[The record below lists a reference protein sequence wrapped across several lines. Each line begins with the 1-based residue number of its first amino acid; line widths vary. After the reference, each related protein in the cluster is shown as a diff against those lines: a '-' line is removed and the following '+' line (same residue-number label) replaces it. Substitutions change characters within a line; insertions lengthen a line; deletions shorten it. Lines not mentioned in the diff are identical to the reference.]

1 MADHDHDDDD
11 FERISAKAYE
21 IWESEGRPH
30 GRDQAHWD
38 QAKEIVALHDS
49 MGDTLLPRSTGSFEP
64 EEPTQSVEPY
74 GDMPGITD
82 QGRDDLTD
90 TDREPE
96 ITKPSHATHSTG
108 DTAGHVARSRRDE
121 DPDIDD
127 GEVVTPA
134 PKVAAVTPTP
144 SNPTLGVSAPREAV
158 KKDPGPGETAG
169 DRAPKTA
176 EAAPKP
182 TSTPSAPGMGIG
194 SVGNGAATSGTTPT
208 PDASPSGA
216 KAPAGLA
223 SPSASAGKAPA
234 EPPSGLPPI
243 ATGAGAP
250 PAAPDDA
257 KLGTGL
263 QASPVGNSAPVTGK
277 NPPKPATSPTPVT
290 KGRSSDHR

>member
-1 MADHDHDDDD
+1 MADDD

-38 QAKEIVALHDS
+38 QAKEIIALHDS

-64 EEPTQSVEPY
+64 EEQTQSVEPY

-90 TDREPE
+90 IDREPE

-127 GEVVTPA
+127 DEVVTPA

-158 KKDPGPGETAG
+158 KKDPDLEKPQAVT
-169 DRAPKTA
+169 PKTA
-176 EAAPKP
+176 EAAPKSG
-182 TSTPSAPGMGIG
+182 STPSAPGMQIG
-194 SVGNGAATSGTTPT
+194 SVGEGAATSGTAPT
-208 PDASPSGA
+208 PAASPSGA
-216 KAPAGLA
+216 KAPAGTA
-223 SPSASAGKAPA
+223 STSGSPGKSAA
-234 EPPSGLPPI
+234 EPPAGLPPI
-243 ATGAGAP
+243 ATGAGQK

-257 KLGTGL
+257 QLGTGL

-277 NPPKPATSPTPVT
+277 NPPKPASSPTPVT